1 MEVKIQN
8 KKIKIALIG
17 CGRIVERHLDAIKFH
32 KEAIDQHYKD
42 IDNYKKEQALLPKKL
57 RYENTIVKA
66 EKVIEI
72 ERLALQKR
80 IKEKYDE
87 DTRRIEEYSKRK
99 K

>member
-1 MEVKIQN
+1 MSSNIVKGYNGIMDLDLN
-8 KKIKIALIG
+8 LIPS
-17 CGRIVERHLDAIKFH
+17 KFH

-99 K
+99 KQFF